1 MEKSNFDESVFFFF
15 FVLMRET
22 CTGPDVKKK
31 KGKITNKTNW
41 SAEERNGKKRK
52 HKLFSSSSLPIQK
65 GCRGDIVGHIIVV
78 VFSRCIVRRYSR
90 EDTSAS
96 AFKHE

>member
-1 MEKSNFDESVFFFF
+1 MYRPRCE
-15 FVLMRET
+15 
-22 CTGPDVKKK
+22 
-31 KGKITNKTNW
+31 
-41 SAEERNGKKRK
+41 KKRK
-52 HKLFSSSSLPIQK
+52 EKLQTKQTGARKRGMGKKENKLFSSSSLPIQK